1 MDLSVGVGVP
11 EMTALDAAQQTVAG
25 IFYLAIAAAA
35 FVYAPRDPRTQVF
48 FGFSVA
54 NAVAFGVTV
63 FAWFTGVTNPLEMNR
78 TFQAISF
85 SALCLGGLLLFHFSQ
100 IFPSRRPWITRSGVQ
115 MPAAYILTPAIVMSL
130 AYFWPSDQTA
140 IGLGFVIAL
149 LVFGFPLIVVMGLVL
164 PVGAIL
170 SLVRSYREAAVG
182 TGVASARPVIGA
194 ILLSQVA
201 GGVLGVV
208 FLPVLTVIAPGS
220 YALKFFGF
228 TMWALTLLTPLAFA
242 AGVWKY
248 RLLDVDPVTQR

>member
-1 MDLSVGVGVP
+1 MDLSAGVGVP

-25 IFYLAIAAAA
+25 IVYLAIAAAA
-35 FVYAPRDPRTQVF
+35 LGYAPRDPRTQVF
-48 FGFSVA
+48 FTFSVA
-54 NAVAFGVTV
+54 NAVAFAVPV
-63 FAWFTGVTNPLEMNR
+63 YAWFTGVTNPLEMNR

-100 IFPSRRPWITRSGVQ
+100 IFPRRRPWITRSGVQ

-130 AYFWPSDQTA
+130 AYFWPSDQV

-182 TGVASARPVIGA
+182 TGVARARPVIGA

-242 AGVWKY
+242 AGVWKH
-248 RLLDVDPVTQR
+248 RLLEVDPVTQR